1 MKPVKVIT
9 ATLLTGCLIAIAVM
23 YCQIINEGS
32 ARVALGGNI
41 DKTADMFKEDEAKMF
56 ETLRFLSAEDGAK
69 LYSQNYKDIPY
80 LTEMYTER
88 IIPGLSNENIL
99 TLKHV
104 YNKYIIHTPA
114 SAKFAEMYRAA
125 KASYMK
131 KVKTDMFAI
140 NNSLY
145 KSFENELLPHMVQGV
160 DSMINSDMQAVVDHA
175 IGDVV
180 GNRKSLPGKIERVK
194 EKWNEVM
201 LADKYVDFEQ
211 SCVDVYTHQL
221 DEFQKSYFE
230 SVTLTTREQP
240 ANKVDLSV
248 TIPLGNAIMI
258 AINDYEEADLK
269 EMSEDMARDSDIESP
284 IGLTTYNS
292 ADSAAA
298 PLVILYNI
306 GNFEYDTNEPLSKD
320 QLVASCAE
328 LVKNHLSKTSFE
340 TIKRD
345 VRNMIVNSNDK
356 LINDIDNGLN
366 L

>member
-1 MKPVKVIT
+1 MKPAKVIA
-9 ATLLTGCLIAIAVM
+9 ATLLTGCLIAIAVI
-23 YCQIINEGS
+23 YRQNILDFINEGS
-32 ARVALGGNI
+32 TKVTLRGNI
-41 DKTADMFKEDEAKMF
+41 DKTVDMFKEDEAKMF

-99 TLKHV
+99 TLKNV
-104 YNKYIIHTPA
+104 YKKYIIHTPA
-114 SAKFAEMYRAA
+114 SAKFAEMYRTA
-125 KASYMK
+125 KASYMD
-131 KVKTDMFAI
+131 KVKTDMSAI
-140 NNSLY
+140 NSSLY
-145 KSFENELLPHMVQGV
+145 RSFEKNLLPHMVQGV

-180 GNRKSLPGKIERVK
+180 GKRKSLPGKIERVK

-201 LADKYVDFEQ
+201 LADKYVGFEQ
-211 SCVDVYTHQL
+211 SCVDVCAHQL
-221 DEFQKSYFE
+221 DEFQKSYFK

-258 AINDYEEADLK
+258 AINDYEVADLK
-269 EMSEDMARDSDIESP
+269 E
-284 IGLTTYNS
+284 
-292 ADSAAA
+292 DSAAA

-306 GNFEYDTNEPLSKD
+306 GNFEYDTNQPLSKD